1 MCISVC
7 VCVCVCVGGG
17 VTSVGKGDESHK
29 KTNSCR
35 VASFSIFMVI
45 VADI

>member
-1 MCISVC
+1 MHKRVC
-7 VCVCVCVGGG
+7 VWGGGGGG
-17 VTSVGKGDESHK
+17 VKNGGKGDESHK

>member
-1 MCISVC
+1 MCACAC
-7 VCVCVCVGGG
+7 VCVGGGGG
-17 VTSVGKGDESHK
+17 VTSVGKGDDSHK